1 MMKKHDFYE
10 AVTLLWQSFLI
21 GENYVMPFYYVP

>member
-1 MMKKHDFYE
+1 MALTMKMHDFYG

-21 GENYVMPFYYVP
+21 GENYVMPV